1 MSLDYPQKSK
11 TKNPQNQPEWYQP
24 LIPGMEE
31 FLAQLKHNSKTSS
44 KSKSK

>member
-11 TKNPQNQPEWYQP
+11 IKNPHSQPEWYQP

-31 FLAQLKHNSKTSS
+31 FLAQLQPNSKTSS
-44 KSKSK
+44 KPESK